1 MSHALQQEYTEF
13 DEYLAGERDVD
24 VRSEYIDGHVYAM
37 AGASE
42 RHNTITHTFGAN
54 IEVNLRDGCRA
65 WQSDMKVIGANRGK
79 NFAYYPDIM
88 AACGENTGDQYV
100 RTNPILIIEVLSPS
114 TMRTDLTEK
123 FENYQSIDSLLEYVV
138 VSQDTPFLRVFRR
151 RNNWQS
157 EAYYA
162 DDILSLESVGL
173 DIKIEDIY
181 RRVRKE
187 VGLDVPFPM
196 DKSKQKFMR

>member
-13 DEYLAGERDVD
+13 DEYLASERDVD

-42 RHNTITHTFGAN
+42 RHNTIAGSFYAN
-54 IEVNLRDGCRA
+54 IEVNLRDDCRA

-196 DKSKQKFMR
+196 DKSKQKFM